1 MNKFF
6 DIKLVKFIFVGI
18 GNTIFSAVIMF
29 LLYNLAKFG
38 YWGSSSVSYILGSIL
53 SYTLN
58 KKFTFQNNDS
68 LFKTLIKFIITV
80 VVCYIMAYSI
90 AKPFVNLILLKAHL
104 AVNIIEQIS
113 LLFGMCLFTV
123 LNYIGQRF
131 FVFKELQ

>member
-80 VVCYIMAYSI
+80 VVCYIMAYSMQ
-90 AKPFVNLILLKAHL
+90 NL
-104 AVNIIEQIS
+104 S
-113 LLFGMCLFTV
+113 
-123 LNYIGQRF
+123 
-131 FVFKELQ
+131 

>member
-18 GNTIFSAVIMF
+18 GNTIFSAIIMF
-29 LLYNLAKFG
+29 LLYNLVKFG
-38 YWGSSSVSYILGSIL
+38 YWGSSAVSYILGSIL
-53 SYTLN
+53 SYIVN

-68 LFKTLIKFIITV
+68 FFKTSIKFIITV

-90 AKPFVNLILLKAHL
+90 AKPFVNLILPKTHL

>member
-90 AKPFVNLILLKAHL
+90 AKPFVNLILLKSHL